1 MPRKH
6 THKINR
12 GGGPET
18 EIQANIREEL
28 ERIFCIFTLDETV
41 RKAYT
46 KSSLLDTTSNGAKL
60 IDALRDLY
68 SSKSMKGSEKA
79 TKRNELVVR
88 IIKLVLNEPS
98 IFRQHEISPVNA
110 GYQHKFRVPIIPA
123 RINPLMYIEAYGL
136 TLPSFILNTL
146 GQCAGN
152 VGNICRK
159 ITDDEAYEN
168 LRTVTSKIEFSENG
182 QKLFD
187 LYNNVKEYFDDDK
200 RIVNSKEIA
209 RILFKKLFNSKLD
222 TYFGSNGDGFKDDIH
237 VKIQTNKLLYF
248 ISILYYYIV
257 GEWQQ
262 ELEYD
267 DNYTRHIL
275 ETIID
280 VRDEKTDEDDKTY
293 KDEKKSPL
301 HNNAGGANVQHR
313 KKTSKKQ
320 RRHKRS
326 TLLLKKK

>member
-28 ERIFCIFTLDETV
+28 ERIFCILTLDKTV

-46 KSSLLDTTSNGAKL
+46 KSSILETTSNGAKL

-88 IIKLVLNEPS
+88 IIKLVIDEPS
-98 IFRQHEISPVNA
+98 IFRQHKISPVEA
-110 GYQHKFRVPIIPA
+110 GYQHQMRFPVILPKERSLLFPIEGYALMIPSL
-123 RINPLMYIEAYGL
+123 I
-136 TLPSFILNTL
+136 FNTL

-152 VGNICRK
+152 VFNICRL
-159 ITDDEAYEN
+159 ISDDEAYEN
-168 LRTVTSKIEFSENG
+168 LRTVTSEIKFSENG
-182 QKLFD
+182 QPLFD
-187 LYNNVKEYFDDDK
+187 LYNDVKGYFDSKD
-200 RIVNSKEIA
+200 IVEFNPIA
-209 RILFKKLFNSKLD
+209 RIIFKKLFNSNIDANYSGKFEPSIAHL
-222 TYFGSNGDGFKDDIH
+222 
-237 VKIQTNKLLYF
+237 IQRTTLLYF

-257 GEWQQ
+257 GQWQQ
-262 ELEYD
+262 KLEYD
-267 DNYTRHIL
+267 DNYTRHVL
-275 ETIID
+275 ETIRD
-280 VRDEKTDEDDKTY
+280 VRDDRGDEDMI
-293 KDEKKSPL
+293 KSPL
-301 HNNAGGANVQHR
+301 HRNAGGANLQHR

>member
-12 GGGPET
+12 GGGQET
-18 EIQANIREEL
+18 EIQADIREEL
-28 ERIFCIFTLDETV
+28 ERIFCILTLDETV

-46 KSSLLDTTSNGAKL
+46 KSSLLDNTSDGAKL

-88 IIKLVLNEPS
+88 IIKLVLDEPS
-98 IFRQHEISPVNA
+98 IFRQHKISPVDA
-110 GYQHKFRVPIIPA
+110 GYQHQMRFPVIQPTERSLLFPIEGYT
-123 RINPLMYIEAYGL
+123 LY
-136 TLPSFILNTL
+136 LPSLLLNKV
-146 GQCAGN
+146 GQS
-152 VGNICRK
+152 VGNAANIFRLISDDDAYKALRK
-159 ITDDEAYEN
+159 VTEN
-168 LRTVTSKIEFSENG
+168 IKFSENG
-182 QKLFD
+182 TKLFD
-187 LYNNVKEYFDDDK
+187 LYNNVKEYFDSKD
-200 RIVNSKEIA
+200 IVDFNPIA
-209 RILFKKLFNSKLD
+209 RIIFEKLFNSNIDANYSGKFEPRIAHL
-222 TYFGSNGDGFKDDIH
+222 
-237 VKIQTNKLLYF
+237 IQHTTLLYF

-275 ETIID
+275 ETIRD
-280 VRDEKTDEDDKTY
+280 VKDDKGDEDMTM
-293 KDEKKSPL
+293 SPL
-301 HNNAGGANVQHR
+301 HRNAGGANLQHR

>member
-6 THKINR
+6 THKINIR
-12 GGGPET
+12 GGGEET
-18 EIQANIREEL
+18 PIQANIREEL
-28 ERIFCIFTLDETV
+28 ERIFCIFTLDEKV

-46 KSSLLDTTSNGAKL
+46 KTSLLDTTSDGAKL

-68 SSKSMKGSEKA
+68 SSKSMKGSQKA
-79 TKRNELVVR
+79 TKRNELIVR
-88 IIKLVLNEPS
+88 IIKLVINEPS
-98 IFRQHEISPVNA
+98 ILRQHKIPPVDA
-110 GYQHKFRVPIIPA
+110 GYQHQMRFPVIQPTERSLLFPIEGYT
-123 RINPLMYIEAYGL
+123 LY
-136 TLPSFILNTL
+136 LPSLILNTL

-168 LRTVTSKIEFSENG
+168 LRKVTSEIKFSENG
-182 QKLFD
+182 TKLFN
-187 LYNNVKEYFDDDK
+187 LYNDVKGYFDTKDSVDF
-200 RIVNSKEIA
+200 NPNPIA
-209 RILFKKLFNSKLD
+209 RKIFQKLFNSNIDANYSGKFQPGIAHL
-222 TYFGSNGDGFKDDIH
+222 
-237 VKIQTNKLLYF
+237 IQRTTLLYF
-248 ISILYYYIV
+248 ISILYYDIV

-275 ETIID
+275 ETIRD
-280 VRDEKTDEDDKTY
+280 VRDDKGDEDMTM
-293 KDEKKSPL
+293 SPL
-301 HNNAGGANVQHR
+301 HRNAGGANIQHR

>member
-18 EIQANIREEL
+18 PIQAKIREEL

-46 KSSLLDTTSNGAKL
+46 KSSLLDTTSDGAKL

-68 SSKSMKGSEKA
+68 SSKSMKGSQKA
-79 TKRNELVVR
+79 TKRNELIVR
-88 IIKLVLNEPS
+88 IIKLVINEPS
-98 IFRQHEISPVNA
+98 ILRQHKISPVDA
-110 GYQHKFRVPIIPA
+110 GYQHQMRFPVILPTERSLLFPIEGYALMIPSL
-123 RINPLMYIEAYGL
+123 I
-136 TLPSFILNTL
+136 FNTL

-152 VGNICRK
+152 VFNICRL
-159 ITDDEAYEN
+159 ISDDEAYEN
-168 LRTVTSKIEFSENG
+168 LRTVTSKIEFSKNG
-182 QKLFD
+182 QQLFD
-187 LYNNVKEYFDDDK
+187 LYNDVKGYFDTKDSVDF
-200 RIVNSKEIA
+200 NPNPIA
-209 RILFKKLFNSKLD
+209 RIIFEKLFKSKIDANYSGKFEPRIANLIKH
-222 TYFGSNGDGFKDDIH
+222 T
-237 VKIQTNKLLYF
+237 TLLYF

-267 DNYTRHIL
+267 DNYTKVIL
-275 ETIID
+275 ETIRD
-280 VRDEKTDEDDKTY
+280 VRDDKGYEDMTM
-293 KDEKKSPL
+293 SPL
-301 HNNAGGANVQHR
+301 HRNAGGANLQHR